1 MSGMLQIIIHSRT
14 IPLKFKKNIQTSVF
28 LLLIAYSLP
37 ISAQNNLCNQNDMT
51 ARGNFVVA
59 PAEICAGESV
69 TFSNLNLDAQNIQ
82 YYIGYNGQP
91 QAELGTLP
99 STKLSTTTL
108 SNTSDKDVT
117 FTILQVAT
125 RNGITTYACANV
137 LVKPSNRPDI
147 ATEACN
153 ANFLKITIPKNDKN
167 TSMTY
172 AIDWGDGTKE
182 QLYSNPPIEAIRNY
196 STSNVNRT
204 IAVRST
210 DITLK
215 CAVPNRK
222 TLDMTGNANHPSLQI
237 LELTENGAKASVE
250 LKGEP
255 VEYQLYSRKMSENY
269 KSGSNFFPLTP
280 GIHSLPIDKKEPTC
294 FMAYRSFACS
304 VVSGEVCTVIQED
317 INIENDLINVVNW
330 TVPTKNN
337 PKDIS
342 MIDTRVTSYQI
353 TVMKWK
359 EDGTLEAEFP
369 LGEKATFE
377 EVITDCSKAYCYQ
390 IKVEIQGLTS
400 GSKRV
405 PYRSVSYSEK
415 KCAERSQEK
424 LPAVDYLRTTVTEK
438 QKVVLHWEV
447 SPSVSEKLASFQIER
462 IVGGTNER
470 TKLEKETRIWEDEL
484 ALPASQS
491 YCYTLQYEDVCARKS
506 APTSPACTIHL
517 QVNDLEELVWTTETP
532 LIPQSSIVS
541 QTVHYKDMN
550 EIIQTEARVG
560 LSVQEYKPA
569 LSQEDEMDEV
579 IYFIEMVDNKGNTS
593 RSNEVRIPLRLQAFV
608 PEVFTPNLDG
618 TNDELEIK
626 GRRIKSVNS
635 YVFEVYNRWGER
647 VYSSN
652 NPAKTWAGFD
662 NNGKAL
668 PPSTYSY
675 FLRLIRKDGEVI
687 QKRGSISLVR

>member
-1 MSGMLQIIIHSRT
+1 MLQIIIHSRT
-14 IPLKFKKNIQTSVF
+14 TPLKFKKNIQTSVF
-28 LLLIAYSLP
+28 LLLIVYGLP
-37 ISAQNNLCNQNDMT
+37 ITAQNSLCNQNDMT
-51 ARGNFVVA
+51 ARGNFVVV

-69 TFSNLNLDAQNIQ
+69 TFNNLNPDAQNIQ
-82 YYIGYNGQP
+82 YYVGYNGQS

-167 TSMTY
+167 VSMTY

-182 QLYSNPPIEAIRNY
+182 ELFSNPPIEAIRNY

-210 DITLK
+210 DVTLK

-222 TLDMTGNANHPSLQI
+222 TLDMTGNSNHPSLEI
-237 LELTENGAKASVE
+237 LELTENGTKATIA

-255 VEYQLYSRKMSENY
+255 VEYQLHTRKKSENY
-269 KSGSNFFPLTP
+269 ISGVNFVSLAP
-280 GIHSLPIDKKEPTC
+280 GIHSIPINKQEPVC

-317 INIENDLINVVNW
+317 INTDNDLVNLVNW
-330 TVPTKNN
+330 TVPAKND
-337 PKDIS
+337 PKDIF
-342 MIDTRVTSYQI
+342 MTDTRVTKYNA
-353 TVMKWK
+353 TVIKWK
-359 EDGTLEAEFP
+359 KDGTLDSEIP
-369 LGEKATFE
+369 IGEKAIFNDA
-377 EVITDCSKAYCYQ
+377 IDCAETYCYQ
-390 IKVEIQGLTS
+390 IKVEIEGLTS
-400 GSKRV
+400 GSKRI
-405 PYRSVSYSEK
+405 PYKSVSFSEK
-415 KCAERSQEK
+415 KCTQRSQEK
-424 LPAVDYLRTTVTEK
+424 LPSIGQVRTTVTDN
-438 QKVVLHWEV
+438 QKVALAWEIDPV
-447 SPSVSEKLASFQIER
+447 ITEKLSSFTIQR
-462 IVGGTNER
+462 MLGK
-470 TKLEKETRIWEDEL
+470 TKDTLSVEKELRNWTDDL
-484 ALPASQS
+484 ALPVSQS
-491 YCYTLQYEDVCARKS
+491 YCYTVQYEDICKRNS
-506 APTSPACTIHL
+506 IYSDTICTIHL
-517 QVNDLEELVWTTETP
+517 VVNDDEKLVWTSDAPFTSR
-532 LIPQSSIVS
+532 SSISS
-541 QTVHYKDMN
+541 QTVHYKN
-550 EIIQTEARVG
+550 INGEIQTETQVDLAIR
-560 LSVQEYKPA
+560 QHKPA

-618 TNDELEIK
+618 RNDELEIK
-626 GRRIKSVNS
+626 GRRIKFVNS

-652 NPAKTWAGFD
+652 DPAKTWAGID
-662 NNGKAL
+662 NNGNAL
-668 PPSTYSY
+668 PVSTYSY
-675 FLRLIRKDGEVI
+675 FLRLIRKDGEII